1 MRQEPLQFGL
11 TPTVRTVIK
20 NVPANELDR
29 LLRDSYPQLF
39 RTDEEKRN
47 HARQLLAE
55 FREIDLPKPL
65 ISIEEALRQTRE
77 ADFMDGEPH

>member
-29 LLRDSYPQLF
+29 LLRDAYPQLF
-39 RTDEEKRN
+39 RTEEEKRN
-47 HARQLLAE
+47 HALQLLE
-55 FREIDLPKPL
+55 EISAKVLPKPL
-65 ISIEEALRQTRE
+65 IPLEEALRRTRE
-77 ADFMDGEPH
+77 DDFPDE